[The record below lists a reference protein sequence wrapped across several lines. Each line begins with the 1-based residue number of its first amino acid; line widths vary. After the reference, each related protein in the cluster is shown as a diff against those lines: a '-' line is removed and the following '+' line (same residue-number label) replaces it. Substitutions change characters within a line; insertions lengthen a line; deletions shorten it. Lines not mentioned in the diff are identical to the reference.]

1 MKKRASTSRRT
12 PWWRRRLGTAWP
24 LIRHGATALL
34 GLVVLVLGVTIT
46 FRTILGPLVG
56 ELILIYQV
64 QGQQI
69 FGEDNIEVVTHI
81 LGGILLFAGGWLLY
95 KGVRRSARALFDTLN
110 PRSAVTGVVDTY
122 RRRLQ
127 LAQGPKIVSIGGG
140 TGLSTLLRGL
150 KVHSS
155 NITAIVCVSDDGGSS
170 GRIVQELGQL
180 PPGDLRACLVALA
193 DAEKLMTDLFQYRF
207 AGTGGGLSGHS
218 LGNLLLAG
226 LVDQAAGDLD
236 EAIKLAS
243 EVLNVR
249 GRVIPATK
257 SHIRLRAIMEDD
269 SEIVGET
276 AIADSHLKIRRLFL
290 QPEKTEPHPEAL
302 KAIAEADI
310 IVIGP
315 GSVYT
320 SVIPNLLV
328 DGIAEQI
335 AKADC
340 PKVYICNVMTQPG
353 ESESYTATEHVVA
366 IEANL
371 PCRVFDYVLVNTGLP
386 SPQILERYRHSRQEY
401 VVPDTDRLRHMGL
414 KVVTGNFMSETD
426 TVRHDPFSLAS
437 KLMDLIRY

>member
-1 MKKRASTSRRT
+1 MKKRTNASRRN
-12 PWWRRRLGTAWP
+12 PWWRRRLGSAWP
-24 LIRHGATALL
+24 LVQQGVTAACWLAL
-34 GLVVLVLGVTIT
+34 LVLGVLIS
-46 FRTILGPLVG
+46 FRSILGPMAGDFITV
-56 ELILIYQV
+56 YQWIIV
-64 QGQQI
+64 SV
-69 FGEDNIEVVTHI
+69 FGEDSHEIATH
-81 LGGILLFAGGWLLY
+81 LLGGVLMAGGGILLFKSLSKAKREFLDTAPPRSGAGG
-95 KGVRRSARALFDTLN
+95 
-110 PRSAVTGVVDTY
+110 AVDSY
-122 RRRLQ
+122 RRRIQ
-127 LAQGPKIVSIGGG
+127 LAQGPRIVAIGGG

-150 KVHSS
+150 KIHTS

-170 GRIVQELGQL
+170 GRLVQELGML

-207 AGTGGGLSGHS
+207 SGSGGGLSGHS

-226 LVDQAAGDLD
+226 LVDQAAGDVD

-249 GRVIPATK
+249 GRVIPATR

-269 SEIVGET
+269 SEIEGES
-276 AIADSHLKIRRLFL
+276 AIAGSHLKIRRIFL
-290 QPEKTEPHPEAL
+290 EPESPLPHPEAL
-302 KAIAEADI
+302 KAISEADL

-328 DGIAEQI
+328 PGLAEEV
-335 AKADC
+335 AKVDC
-340 PKVYICNVMTQPG
+340 PRVYICNVMTQPG

-366 IEANL
+366 IQANL
-371 PCRVFDYVLVNTGLP
+371 PCRVFDSVLVNTGLP
-386 SPQILERYRHSRQEY
+386 SAQILERYRHSHQEY
-401 VVPDTDRLRHMGL
+401 VVPDTDRLKQMGF

-437 KLMDLIRY
+437 KLVEMIRY

>member
-1 MKKRASTSRRT
+1 MKKRASTGRRT

-24 LIRHGATALL
+24 LIRHGFSALL
-34 GLVVLVLGVTIT
+34 GLVILVLGISLS
-46 FRTILGPLVG
+46 FRTIIGPLVE
-56 ELILIYQV
+56 ELVLIYKIQGEQV
-64 QGQQI
+64 
-69 FGEDNIEVVTHI
+69 FGSDNIEVITHI
-81 LGGILLFAGGWLLY
+81 LGGFLLFSGGWLLY
-95 KGVRRSARALFDTLN
+95 RGVRRSARALFDTLN
-110 PRSAVTGVVDTY
+110 PKNAVTGVVDTY

-150 KVHSS
+150 KIHSS

-276 AIADSHLKIRRLFL
+276 AIAESHLKIRRLFL

-302 KAIAEADI
+302 KAISEADI

-340 PKVYICNVMTQPG
+340 PKAYICNVMTQPG